1 MSAPLTGIRILDLSR
16 VLAGPLATQMLAE
29 LGAEVIKVE
38 RPEGGD
44 ESRVMEP
51 RLTERESAYFFA
63 VNRSK
68 RSIAVD
74 LKSAGGR
81 QVILDLVKQSD
92 VVIENFLPGT
102 LHRMGLGFETLRE
115 ANPEIILVSNTGFG
129 QTGPEARTRGYDT
142 VFQALSGVMH
152 LTGHPDDGPAKV
164 GVPIADLS
172 SSLWIMIATLVG
184 VVDRNRTGAG
194 SHWDVAMMDIQASL
208 HAISSTR
215 LFAHDEDLERT
226 GTQHPG
232 RVPSAAFRCADNR
245 YVHISVSDQHWSPL
259 CAGLGID
266 ADSELR
272 WSTNAQRVA
281 DREAVMDLLESA
293 FGELDHATVVS
304 RLRDQ
309 GVPVGLVQTP
319 REALTSDQARHR
331 NTVQTFEH
339 PAVGTF
345 SGITTPLRRTGEPA
359 PAMSA
364 PPELGQDT
372 LDVLRDVL
380 HLDGATIDR
389 LDHEG
394 AVITPRQAEEKFL

>member
-1 MSAPLTGIRILDLSR
+1 MSAPLTGMRILDLSR

-51 RLTERESAYFFA
+51 RLTDDESAYFFA

-68 RSIAVD
+68 RSIAVNM
-74 LKSAGGR
+74 KSTGGR

-102 LHRMGLGFETLRE
+102 LDRMGLGYDALRE
-115 ANPEIILVSNTGFG
+115 ANPTIILVSNTGFG

-142 VFQALSGVMH
+142 IFQALSGIMH
-152 LTGHPDDGPAKV
+152 LTGHPDGGPAKV
-164 GVPIADLS
+164 GVPISDLS
-172 SSLWIMIATLVG
+172 SSLWIMIASLVG
-184 VVDRNRTGAG
+184 TIDRQRTGAG

-208 HAISSTR
+208 HAISSTQ

-232 RVPSAAFRCADNR
+232 RVPSAAFRCSDDR
-245 YVHISVSDQHWSPL
+245 WVHISCSDQHWSPL
-259 CAGLGID
+259 CEALGILP
-266 ADSELR
+266 EEEQR
-272 WSTNAQRVA
+272 WSANSQRVA
-281 DREAVMDLLESA
+281 DREAVMGLLEEK
-293 FGELDHATVVS
+293 FGELHHSTAVQ
-304 RLRDQ
+304 RLRDRS
-309 GVPVGLVQTP
+309 VPVGLVQTP
-319 REALTSDQARHR
+319 REALSSEQACHR

-339 PAVGTF
+339 SAVGAF
-345 SGITTPLRRTGEPA
+345 QGITTPLRRAGEPA

-364 PPELGQDT
+364 PPELGADT
-372 LDVLRDVL
+372 LEVLRDVL
-380 HLDGATIDR
+380 QLGDTTIDR
-389 LDHEG
+389 LHHEG
-394 AVITPRQAEEKFL
+394 AVLTHRSGEEADF